1 MVAPACT
8 VTLTVPIG
16 PFSPG
21 GVAVT
26 LTSPGITPPKRMSP
40 VWPVVVVGALELVS
54 NPCVWSPTRKRER
67 KSGPQG
73 RRADAPHAVVISSKS
88 A

>member
-1 MVAPACT
+1 
-8 VTLTVPIG
+8 
-16 PFSPG
+16 
-21 GVAVT
+21 
-26 LTSPGITPPKRMSP
+26 
-40 VWPVVVVGALELVS
+40 VVGALELVS